1 MRANHREPQTS
12 SATATAAT
20 PSKRKQP
27 RAPRKVLPV
36 LHPPPQQQQ
45 QQLTPQHQQQLQQQ
59 HQQLPLGLSANSV
72 TMAMAAG
79 HAAFPVRSL
88 VVANVAAMGLAAT
101 PLLGNGL

>member
-12 SATATAAT
+12 SAAATAAT

-45 QQLTPQHQQQLQQQ
+45 QLTPQHQQQLQQQ
-59 HQQLPLGLSANSV
+59 HQELPLGLSANSV